1 VSSASLSTGRS
12 ARRPARLLQRANLPL
27 LGVVLLAALLLGVS
41 AVGNRPREP
50 LPFDPDS
57 TADDG
62 LAALNLWLRALGYD
76 VKRTGPVQFALPPDA
91 GLVFVYPNQL
101 TYTQAEAAA
110 LRAWVEAGGTL
121 VLVGPDGQDGALEEA
136 FGVRS
141 GPRENFALADKQV
154 QPLLPDG
161 LREYWADWSVQD
173 AVLDLQD
180 APAAVVLLRTA
191 AGEPAVAVQSLG
203 AGVAWHLAP
212 SNALTNRGL
221 AQNDHGHLL
230 PALLRSVPPGGVV
243 VFDTFHQFGSIR
255 MGERILTL
263 QDWVYRTP
271 GGWGVLFAVLASGL
285 FLLLQGRRLG
295 PPVVTLAERRRRE
308 AAEYVEAMALLSQ
321 RAGLRADVAAH
332 QRRRLKRGLARR
344 RPLDPE
350 LEDALFVQRLAAS
363 EPPLEPEHLAE
374 VVQTLRALAANPS
387 AAQLATLAAGVD
399 RLIAV
404 R

>member
-1 VSSASLSTGRS
+1 MVLET
-12 ARRPARLLQRANLPL
+12 LL
-27 LGVVLLAALLLGVS
+27 
-41 AVGNRPREP
+41 
-50 LPFDPDS
+50 
-57 TADDG
+57 
-62 LAALNLWLRALGYD
+62 
-76 VKRTGPVQFALPPDA
+76 
-91 GLVFVYPNQL
+91 
-101 TYTQAEAAA
+101 
-110 LRAWVEAGGTL
+110 
-121 VLVGPDGQDGALEEA
+121 
-136 FGVRS
+136 
-141 GPRENFALADKQV
+141 
-154 QPLLPDG
+154 
-161 LREYWADWSVQD
+161 
-173 AVLDLQD
+173 
-180 APAAVVLLRTA
+180 
-191 AGEPAVAVQSLG
+191 
-203 AGVAWHLAP
+203 
-212 SNALTNRGL
+212 
-221 AQNDHGHLL
+221 
-230 PALLRSVPPGGVV
+230 
-243 VFDTFHQFGSIR
+243 QFGSIL

-263 QDWVYRTP
+263 LDWVYRTP